1 MMMRYYYL
9 SRYPDVFTKMTGLRV
24 SEFDELIDDVQP
36 GFQESEE
43 ARLDRP
49 DRQREL
55 GGGRKAQLER
65 RDQILLTVIWLRLY
79 LVQDL
84 LAYFFGISQSAV
96 SNYVAHVLPVLEQA
110 GRDTMRMPDPGR
122 KRRRDLDQ
130 LLADLPEVLV
140 VIDSFEQ
147 QVQRPRDPDAQQDF
161 YSGKKKTHTLKSQ
174 ITVDEQTGEIVD
186 VSESVPGPTADI
198 TLLDQSGLNATLP
211 DEVGRMG
218 DSGYQGIAQR
228 HERGYSP
235 RKKPRGKD
243 RPPEDVAYNHAFSRV
258 RIIVENTIGR
268 MRRYQ
273 AITQPDRQHR
283 QQHTARVV
291 AVAGLANRQIRSRQ
305 LATAV

>member
-1 MMMRYYYL
+1 MMMRYFYL
-9 SRYPDVFTKMTGLRV
+9 SRYADVFTKMTGLRV
-24 SEFDELIDDVQP
+24 GEFDELVEEVRP
-36 GFQESEE
+36 KFKESEE
-43 ARLDRP
+43 RRLDRA
-49 DRQREL
+49 DRQRGL
-55 GGGRKAQLER
+55 GGGRKAQLEA
-65 RDQILLTVIWLRLY
+65 RDQLLLTVIWLRLY

-96 SNYVAHVLPVLEQA
+96 SNTIDHVLPVLEQA
-110 GRDTMRMPDPGR
+110 GRDSMRMPDPGR
-122 KRRRDLDQ
+122 KRRRKLDQ

-147 QVQRPRDPDAQQDF
+147 KVQRPRDPDEQETF

-174 ITVDEQTGEIVD
+174 LAVDEQTGEIVD
-186 VSESVPGPTADI
+186 VSDSLPGPTADI
-198 TLLDQSGLNATLP
+198 ALLDQSRLNDKLP

-235 RKKPRGKD
+235 RKKPRSKP
-243 RPPEDVAYNHAFSRV
+243 RPADDVAYNHAFSRL

-273 AITQPDRQHR
+273 ALTQPDRQHR
-283 QQHTARVV
+283 QHHSARVV
-291 AVAGLANRQIRSRQ
+291 AVAGLANRQIRCRH
-305 LATAV
+305 LAAAA